1 MLTIGDPIIIN
12 MNNPMN
18 SYGGHW
24 MALFRLH
31 GYKMMVALGTIFI
44 LMQFIVNFSSFHHHF
59 KRITDYNNQ
68 ASSNTSFLA
77 IAKKWESQDLEVK
90 RIMLSKDYLT
100 KSDELGISL
109 NPPAN
114 NESSQDL
121 CPLLPPKL
129 GNVNPTTRHFV

>member
-1 MLTIGDPIIIN
+1 
-12 MNNPMN
+12 
-18 SYGGHW
+18 
-24 MALFRLH
+24 MALFRIH
-31 GYKMMVALGTIFI
+31 GYKMMVGLGTIFI

-59 KRITDYNNQ
+59 KRLTDYNQ
-68 ASSNTSFLA
+68 VPSNTSFLE

-100 KSDELGISL
+100 KSDESGVSL
-109 NPPAN
+109 INNPAN

-129 GNVNPTTRHFV
+129 GNNHIR